1 MAAPAPAS
9 QPKGFQVC
17 QCRALPTVQ
26 SPRKEIPILNGSFL
40 KMKKNKKK
48 VPNLK
53 NILIFAA
60 SNVIKTM
67 PRKAEMTHFQQDII
81 KQLSINQ

>member
-1 MAAPAPAS
+1 MGRDE
-9 QPKGFQVC
+9 K
-17 QCRALPTVQ
+17 
-26 SPRKEIPILNGSFL
+26 K
-40 KMKKNKKK
+40 KKNEKK
-48 VPNLK
+48 VTSLK

-60 SNVIKTM
+60 SIVMKTM